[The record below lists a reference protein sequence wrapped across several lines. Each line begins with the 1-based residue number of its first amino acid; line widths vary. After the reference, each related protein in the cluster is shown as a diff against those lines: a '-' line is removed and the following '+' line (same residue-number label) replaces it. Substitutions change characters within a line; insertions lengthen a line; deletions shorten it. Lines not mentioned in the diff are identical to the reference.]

1 MNEVNEITE
10 KFNAL
15 VAKVKEQQQLNQEE
29 AEFLVSIIAGFDVQ
43 LKLAQDVMSVTLGTA
58 KELLAE
64 TAGAVLRKCGR
75 TDQKIRRKIAAL
87 CDENFQTLLNVIR
100 LYSHEA
106 QQKLTNPEEDNN
118 ANEDNSSTG
127 A

>member
-1 MNEVNEITE
+1 MSETNEMTE
-10 KFNAL
+10 KFNAI

-29 AEFLVSIIAGFDVQ
+29 AEFLVSIIAGFDAQ
-43 LKLAQDVMSVTLGTA
+43 LSLAQDVMSVTLGTA
-58 KELLAE
+58 NELLAE
-64 TAGAVLRKCGR
+64 TAAAVLRKCGR

-100 LYSHEA
+100 LYSHQA
-106 QQKLTNPEEDNN
+106 QQKLNNPEEDNN
-118 ANEDNSSTG
+118 VNEDNSSTG